1 MLRKNQYSPMCM
13 IELRIKEKNFA
24 GNIVFKDVCLS
35 FPKTGLFFL
44 FGANGSGK
52 TTLLSMLSGRDSDFD
67 GELIFDGQTIGPANR
82 DYYSTET
89 AAYCFQDALLFDDQT
104 ALSNVLLPFAKRNR
118 RKAERIL
125 VDLGLGHLRHS
136 KGRSLSTG
144 ERQRVALARAFYSD
158 RPILLLDEPTSNLDR
173 ENAEAVL
180 RAAKAYSHH
189 HLVIFSTN
197 ETLSSDYASF
207 PHLKVGGGRVEGGG
221 VPFLD
226 KQKTHRDSPSRKRW
240 PPLRSLLREFPC
252 SHALAFLASV
262 FLMSTS
268 IFHGIMLTSR
278 TDNVFSGIISDE
290 VVPSYQTRAMIEEGD
305 MLPYF
310 SGSPEEYT
318 LMIRSASNYTIQ
330 GREFFTAKNQL
341 MAFVSEEF
349 FTDGLLSRETYDFEL
364 GSFPDDPL
372 EYALPEPSYLGI
384 CQSYGIDD
392 PYSEDG
398 FTKAQSELIL
408 RVNSGV
414 EWTLSGV
421 FKADSVPNFEL
432 YLHSERI
439 NYNAFSAFSFYSTVG
454 ITNNEGAGSLPLSS
468 RILFKNDEVKRLALN
483 RDAYVT
489 IGRFLI
495 VDKEGSPKIFRY
507 ADIKANFNDL
517 LLYGCLATALC
528 LVMASAYVLASNRR
542 LLLLRLTGASRDYLL
557 HPRIAFFSLASI
569 IAYLCSV
576 PLGIGAAYW
585 AEYRYLSS
593 LLGYAMPFIR
603 IGADAILFPA
613 VFVAAGILLLPLIL
627 RVGALR
633 RDLSRLL
640 YRLKQK

>member
-1 MLRKNQYSPMCM
+1 
-13 IELRIKEKNFA
+13 
-24 GNIVFKDVCLS
+24 
-35 FPKTGLFFL
+35 
-44 FGANGSGK
+44 
-52 TTLLSMLSGRDSDFD
+52 
-67 GELIFDGQTIGPANR
+67 
-82 DYYSTET
+82 
-89 AAYCFQDALLFDDQT
+89 
-104 ALSNVLLPFAKRNR
+104 
-118 RKAERIL
+118 
-125 VDLGLGHLRHS
+125 
-136 KGRSLSTG
+136 
-144 ERQRVALARAFYSD
+144 
-158 RPILLLDEPTSNLDR
+158 
-173 ENAEAVL
+173 
-180 RAAKAYSHH
+180 
-189 HLVIFSTN
+189 
-197 ETLSSDYASF
+197 
-207 PHLKVGGGRVEGGG
+207 
-221 VPFLD
+221 
-226 KQKTHRDSPSRKRW
+226 
-240 PPLRSLLREFPC
+240 
-252 SHALAFLASV
+252 
-262 FLMSTS
+262 
-268 IFHGIMLTSR
+268 
-278 TDNVFSGIISDE
+278 
-290 VVPSYQTRAMIEEGD
+290 
-305 MLPYF
+305 
-310 SGSPEEYT
+310 
-318 LMIRSASNYTIQ
+318 
-330 GREFFTAKNQL
+330 

-468 RILFKNDEVKRLALN
+468 RILFKNDEVKRLALK

-613 VFVAAGILLLPLIL
+613 VFVAAGILFLPLIL